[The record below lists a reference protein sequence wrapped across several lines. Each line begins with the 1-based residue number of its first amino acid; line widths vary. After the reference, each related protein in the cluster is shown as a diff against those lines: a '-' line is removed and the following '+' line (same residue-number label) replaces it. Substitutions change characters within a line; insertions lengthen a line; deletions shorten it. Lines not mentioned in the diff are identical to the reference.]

1 MNYNVTQ
8 ALDQTHTGDLMKY
21 FATNDGILEA
31 NSGVHDNKCLSI
43 DASDPPCPVQKGM
56 YTKLKLTDESIHITN
71 IDKSSITA
79 MVRILIKPTSQFW
92 TLIMDDTGVTS
103 VNQWNTAVRDYLTWW
118 FVGLKSSSHLFD
130 SYRVYSRNRKTSC
143 EQTEALYENAAIRML
158 KSQEELDFKPGIY
171 TQWKDANKMSESV
184 CGTYFSLSQLKAAT
198 NNTLELE
205 FEVTIPL
212 DDFLPFSAMKMYP
225 NCVFGNL
232 TYEVKMAI
240 QQNFVICQVDPFEAA
255 RKILSRYRAK
265 DPAQSEDHMPTESST
280 LYNWLNQAMMYS
292 PLSAQMTTYTKSFT
306 QIGDVFDSCVME
318 VAGYT
323 PITASGD
330 GFFFNN
336 TPIQSCFTITDGSL
350 RYCRTNIN
358 GFNIKQNVID
368 SLTSKYSNSSL
379 LIPSQYVDYQAFSQK
394 PLSNGVKCN
403 TTYAMTNVS
412 ALMFLFPRTS
422 NEVTCSKN
430 PHFASLQ
437 MQIDNKPYPDKPFS
451 SLEHAHTIFNITN
464 AGLDGLFSPNEEF
477 GYSLIFNE
485 LGSDQYLPRQF
496 TTFPNQY
503 YFTSEKDNTSYCFL
517 CSTERLSGYGTFCD
531 GITKENAHVTLS
543 GTLMPFQNI
552 HPYLTNPITK
562 EKNERSPIMLVC
574 QDCFWKC
581 TVQGGC
587 EYICNNRHFVQ
598 EETGTN

>member
-1 MNYNVTQ
+1 M
-8 ALDQTHTGDLMKY
+8 LKY

-56 YTKLKLTDESIHITN
+56 YTKLKLTDESIHVTN

-79 MVRILIKPTSQFW
+79 LIRINIKPTEQFW
-92 TLIMDDTGVTS
+92 LPLSSTLSSDSGKVDMSDKL
-103 VNQWNTAVRDYLTWW
+103 ACW
-118 FVGLKSSSHLFD
+118 FVGFKASSHMFD
-130 SYRVYSRNRKTSC
+130 AYRVYSRNRKTSC
-143 EQTEALYENAAIRML
+143 EQTESLYENAAIRML
-158 KSQEELDFKPGIY
+158 KAQEELNYKPGVY
-171 TQWKDANKMSESV
+171 TLWENAVRRSDNV
-184 CGTYFSLSQLKAAT
+184 CGTYFTLYDIKHAV
-198 NNTLELE
+198 NNNLELE
-205 FEVTIPL
+205 FEVTVPL
-212 DDFLPFSAMKMYP
+212 DDFLPFSAMKMFP

-232 TYEVKMAI
+232 TFEVKMAI
-240 QQNFVICQVDPFEAA
+240 QQNFVICQVDPVEMINYYNEQYYGYQ
-255 RKILSRYRAK
+255 KPQTVNLSNIGLLNDVVTK
-265 DPAQSEDHMPTESST
+265 TE
-280 LYNWLNQAMMYS
+280 LQF
-292 PLSAQMTTYTKSFT
+292 TTVFFKPNSYTRSFT
-306 QIGDVFDSCVME
+306 QIGDTFETVFYDADMLNSSSIDTYLSKRTKTV
-318 VAGYT
+318 
-323 PITASGD
+323 
-330 GFFFNN
+330 
-336 TPIQSCFTITDGSL
+336 CFTITDGSL
-350 RYCRTNIN
+350 RYCRSNIN
-358 GFNIKQNVID
+358 GFNVKQDVME
-368 SLTSKYSNSSL
+368 SLKSKYSNSSL

-430 PHFASLQ
+430 PLFASLQ

-451 SLEHAHTIFNITN
+451 SLEQSHSIYNITN

-477 GYSLIFNE
+477 GYSLVFNE
-485 LGSDQYLPRQF
+485 LNSDKSFPYISPASDVGYLKPSR
-496 TTFPNQY
+496 
-503 YFTSEKDNTSYCFL
+503 DNTSYCFL

-543 GTLMPFQNI
+543 GTLLPFSKI
-552 HPYLTNPITK
+552 HPYLQNPLNG

-587 EYICNNRHFVQ
+587 EYICNNRHFV
-598 EETGTN
+598 EEKTGTN

>member
-1 MNYNVTQ
+1 MNYNVSQ

-31 NSGVHDNKCLSI
+31 NSGSHDNKCLSI

-79 MVRILIKPTSQFW
+79 LVRILIKPTSQFW
-92 TLIMDDTGVTS
+92 TAISDGTLAGDRYKEM
-103 VNQWNTAVRDYLTWW
+103 RDYITCW

-130 SYRVYSRNRKTSC
+130 AYRVYSRNRKTAC

-158 KSQEELDFKPGIY
+158 KAQEELNYKPGIY
-171 TQWKDANKMSESV
+171 TQWKDANKMDECV
-184 CGTYFSLSQLKAAT
+184 CGKYFNLKELKNAV

-212 DDFLPFSAMKMYP
+212 DDFLPFSAMKMFP

-240 QQNFVICQVDPFEAA
+240 QQNFVICQVDPMLAA
-255 RKILSRYRAK
+255 EKYLKRLNKQAANGMRCGDSIAFPLMNALLNKPYY
-265 DPAQSEDHMPTESST
+265 P
-280 LYNWLNQAMMYS
+280 YNGI
-292 PLSAQMTTYTKSFT
+292 YTRSFT
-306 QIGDVFDSCVME
+306 QIGDTFESCILE
-318 VAGYT
+318 W
-323 PITASGD
+323 D
-330 GFFFNN
+330 N
-336 TPIQSCFTITDGSL
+336 TNTLGPQDAICLSTTKVNSCFTITDGSL
-350 RYCRTNIN
+350 RYCRANIN
-358 GFNIKQNVID
+358 GFNIKDNVIE
-368 SLTSKYSNSSL
+368 SLKSKYSNSSL

-422 NEVTCSKN
+422 NDVTCSKN

-451 SLEHAHTIFNITN
+451 SVEQAHTIFNITN

-485 LGSDQYLPRQF
+485 LDWDDNLPFQYEGSMTKP
-496 TTFPNQY
+496 Y
-503 YFTSEKDNTSYCFL
+503 YYVSEKDNTSYCFL

-531 GITKENAHVTLS
+531 GITKENAHVTLT
-543 GTLMPFQNI
+543 GTLLPFQNI
-552 HPYLTNPITK
+552 HPYLTNPITG

-581 TVQGGC
+581 TVNGGC
-587 EYICNNRHFVQ
+587 EYICNNRHFVE

>member
-79 MVRILIKPTSQFW
+79 LIRIIIKPTSQFW
-92 TLIMDDTGVTS
+92 QTTGLSALPAANVCADKM
-103 VNQWNTAVRDYLTWW
+103 NCW
-118 FVGLKSSSHLFD
+118 FVGFKSSSHLFD

-143 EQTEALYENAAIRML
+143 EQTEALYENSAIRML
-158 KSQEELDFKPGIY
+158 KSQEELNYKPGVY
-171 TQWKDANKMSESV
+171 TLWENAYKKSDNV
-184 CGTYFSLSQLKAAT
+184 CGTYFTLYDIKNAV
-198 NNTLELE
+198 NNALELE

-225 NCVFGNL
+225 NIVFGNL
-232 TYEVKMAI
+232 TFEVKMAI
-240 QQNFVICQVDPFEAA
+240 QQNFVICQVDPSEVI
-255 RKILSRYRAK
+255 KRYQAEYYGDGRIALFNNIINGTLNELGITTLNSK
-265 DPAQSEDHMPTESST
+265 DFTH
-280 LYNWLNQAMMYS
+280 
-292 PLSAQMTTYTKSFT
+292 SFT
-306 QIGDVFDSCVME
+306 QIGDTFKSMLYHAKDLPAIVLEETSVD
-318 VAGYT
+318 T
-323 PITASGD
+323 T
-330 GFFFNN
+330 
-336 TPIQSCFTITDGSL
+336 FTITDGSL

-358 GFNIKQNVID
+358 GFNIKDNVIE
-368 SLTSKYSNSSL
+368 SLTSKYSRDSL
-379 LIPSQYVDYQAFSQK
+379 LIPSQYIDYQAFSQK
-394 PLSNGVKCN
+394 PLANGIKCN

-412 ALMFLFPRTS
+412 ALLFLFPRTS

-430 PHFASLQ
+430 PLFASLQ

-451 SLEHAHTIFNITN
+451 SIEHSHTIFNITN

-477 GYSLIFNE
+477 GNSLIFNE
-485 LGSDQYLPRQF
+485 LNVDS
-496 TTFPNQY
+496 TFPFDVPDPGY
-503 YFTSEKDNTSYCFL
+503 IKECYDNTSYCFL

-531 GITKENAHVTLS
+531 GITKENAHVTLT
-543 GTLMPFQNI
+543 GTLLPFTKI
-552 HPYLTNPITK
+552 HPYLVNPITG

-581 TVQGGC
+581 TVKGGC